1 MSVNAV
7 LEEIDLWGNQIS
19 DAGKRIL
26 LASAKCKVFL
36 EAGAACSKVSV
47 LRGCSRN
54 VQMLMLRSALFD
66 WISQVHT
73 SGNAPV
79 ALNFSPDP
87 QDTLFRTFNLA
98 DAFLTECSMEHP
110 KLQLVGLACTFIAA
124 GFDTRRDEFD
134 NDAELS
140 AWVEFVTEDACTL
153 DQVRETSLKVRN
165 ALGFSLHQPTT
176 YTFLRRFL
184 RRTGW
189 TEEGFSLANY
199 LIELMAIDSA
209 CRNYSSQAIAAA
221 AAILCRQY
229 VAQGVGV
236 QHIPQWKSKLLRC
249 ADVDL
254 ASELAP
260 CIAFM
265 ARLHVSKQSDPIK
278 FVNKKYE
285 TKRLHRVAKITPN
298 APPRDGFFVSYLRA
312 DSAP

>member
-1 MSVNAV
+1 
-7 LEEIDLWGNQIS
+7 
-19 DAGKRIL
+19 
-26 LASAKCKVFL
+26 
-36 EAGAACSKVSV
+36 
-47 LRGCSRN
+47 
-54 VQMLMLRSALFD
+54 MLMLRSALFD

-98 DAFLTECSMEHP
+98 DSFLTESAMQHS
-110 KLQLVGLACTFIAA
+110 KLQLVGLACTFVAA
-124 GFDTRRDEFD
+124 GFDTRRDDFD

-140 AWVEFVTEDACTL
+140 AWVEFVTEDACSLNEVRATCS
-153 DQVRETSLKVRN
+153 QVRT
-165 ALGFSLHQPTT
+165 ALGFHLYQPTT

-199 LIELMAIDSA
+199 FIELMAIDA
-209 CRNYSSQAIAAA
+209 GCRKYRPQAIAAA
-221 AAILCRQY
+221 AAVLCRQY

-236 QHIPQWKSKLLRC
+236 QRIPQWKSKLIRC
-249 ADVDL
+249 AEVDL

-260 CIAFM
+260 CLAFM
-265 ARLHVSKQSDPIK
+265 AKLHASKHSDPIK

-285 TKRLHRVAKITPN
+285 TTRLHSVAKITPN
-298 APPRDGFFVSYLRA
+298 APALDGFFVSYLRS
-312 DSAP
+312 DNSP